1 MAVRNLKQTV
11 FGQGRSYRRKLLDTL
26 MSRHA
31 GMMKGVVVDLAGKQ
45 SNHRGSFRPPTEDVT
60 RRIVVNLDEN
70 VAPDVVADIRDTGLE
85 SGSADCV
92 ILAETLQH
100 VPGPERCVAE
110 ANRLLKPGGI
120 FIGSIPFLYPIH
132 RDPQDLIRLGP
143 DGLKALLSDFDDVKI
158 YSMGKF
164 FGVLGLMLERKI
176 STVETG
182 TLLGILG
189 VSKMLKA
196 ALLVTSK
203 ILTTFD
209 RNPISLNDDKALFT
223 TGYFFTG
230 IKR

>member
-1 MAVRNLKQTV
+1 M
-11 FGQGRSYRRKLLDTL
+11 
-26 MSRHA
+26 
-31 GMMKGVVVDLAGKQ
+31 
-45 SNHRGSFRPPTEDVT
+45 
-60 RRIVVNLDEN
+60 
-70 VAPDVVADIRDTGLE
+70 
-85 SGSADCV
+85 
-92 ILAETLQH
+92 
-100 VPGPERCVAE
+100 
-110 ANRLLKPGGI
+110 
-120 FIGSIPFLYPIH
+120 
-132 RDPQDLIRLGP
+132 RLGP

-164 FGVLGLMLERKI
+164 FGVIGLMLERKI